1 MRCRGSYA
9 RAIFRLVPRVR
20 HLTVDGLSLEAQMIK
35 FSISREELLED
46 ADVDTQQTGNTW
58 EQTLRYKA
66 KVGSKMFLA
75 CYKCSRH
82 RQIST
87 NNINPFQAE
96 HHDLNLTCKVAHIGF
111 EDGDV
116 TSASALVNLTPEFV
130 KMLAEGSEDGLNAD
144 ASVSKQPK
152 SVRRALI
159 IC

>member
-1 MRCRGSYA
+1 MKNFWKTQTWTLNRPVTHGNRPS
-9 RAIFRLVPRVR
+9 
-20 HLTVDGLSLEAQMIK
+20 
-35 FSISREELLED
+35 
-46 ADVDTQQTGNTW
+46 DTRQ
-58 EQTLRYKA
+58 RYGQKC
-66 KVGSKMFLA
+66 F
-75 CYKCSRH
+75 YKCSRR

>member
-1 MRCRGSYA
+1 MKNFWKTQTWTLNRPVTHGNRPSDTRQRYGQNVY
-9 RAIFRLVPRVR
+9 INV
-20 HLTVDGLSLEAQMIK
+20 VDIDKSQH
-35 FSISREELLED
+35 
-46 ADVDTQQTGNTW
+46 T
-58 EQTLRYKA
+58 
-66 KVGSKMFLA
+66 
-75 CYKCSRH
+75 
-82 RQIST
+82 
-87 NNINPFQAE
+87 NINPFQAE

-159 IC
+159 IS

>member
-1 MRCRGSYA
+1 MGTDPQ
-9 RAIFRLVPRVR
+9 IQGEGMVKNVFLNV
-20 HLTVDGLSLEAQMIK
+20 VDINES
-35 FSISREELLED
+35 
-46 ADVDTQQTGNTW
+46 QQ
-58 EQTLRYKA
+58 Y
-66 KVGSKMFLA
+66 
-75 CYKCSRH
+75 
-82 RQIST
+82 
-87 NNINPFQAE
+87 NINPFQAE